1 MCRSLPVDGSSS
13 VITISLEHIIKTDN
27 DLGPLRE
34 GSETQ
39 ASETMCLCV
48 LPFCRGFLMQVAKSK
63 RGMYNDGNELKRRI
77 SMIGRVA
84 RSIHDSEP
92 GEVGA
97 GMT

>member
-1 MCRSLPVDGSSS
+1 MCRSLPLDGSSS
-13 VITISLEHIIKTDN
+13 VNIISLEYIIKTDN

-34 GSETQ
+34 GSEHRHLRRC
-39 ASETMCLCV
+39 AYV
-48 LPFCRGFLMQVAKSK
+48 LPFSRGFLMQVAKSD

-77 SMIGRVA
+77 SLIGRVA

-92 GEVGA
+92 GEVEA